1 MLHHN
6 TGSLFHIHSANHMQ
20 VTVSS
25 SLLVALIDFGSTKM
39 KPSCTVGMVSLHT
52 LWTRNRKVSK
62 RAIHTPWRIFCIMK
76 HIEWH
81 AVNYRY
87 DTFGGL
93 LMVRTIS
100 SWAVLTSV
108 PTTFDRS
115 STLSTE
121 LSPSDK
127 VILKSMLN
135 RWCIQSYRELLD
147 LFRHNRSIFVL
158 VDIIYQHVLF
168 LLSHFFRQSLS
179 K

>member
-1 MLHHN
+1 MAVRYISMLHHKA
-6 TGSLFHIHSANHMQ
+6 GSLFHIHSANHMQ

-25 SLLVALIDFGSTKM
+25 SLLVALIDFGSTKTE
-39 KPSCTVGMVSLHT
+39 PSCTVGMVSLHT
-52 LWTRNRKVSK
+52 LWTRNRKVSQ

-87 DTFGGL
+87 DTFGG
-93 LMVRTIS
+93 
-100 SWAVLTSV
+100 
-108 PTTFDRS
+108 
-115 STLSTE
+115 

-158 VDIIYQHVLF
+158 VDIDNYRSTCTISSVT
-168 LLSHFFRQSLS
+168 FF
-179 K
+179 